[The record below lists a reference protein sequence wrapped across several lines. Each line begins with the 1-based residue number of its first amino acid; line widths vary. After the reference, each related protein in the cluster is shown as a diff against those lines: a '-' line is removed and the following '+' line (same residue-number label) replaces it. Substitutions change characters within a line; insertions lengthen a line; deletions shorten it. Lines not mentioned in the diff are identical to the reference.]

1 MKKQARTL
9 IIFCL
14 ALAALGI
21 SSAQD
26 TGQIC
31 VLSFEDRNGNRN
43 FDENEPPIT
52 QGIGVNLQG
61 ALDITVETRLLEV
74 SPRAVMG
81 LVCFEDVAAGEYR
94 VMLTSAQYEATTDTF
109 FDAVVV
115 PGSAPVRFDFGVRP
129 RPVVVEAAV
138 KTPGQLSDEQL
149 QALQG
154 IGIGLIGFLLISLI
168 MLLIGW
174 LIYWLVFRRRLKRI
188 RAQQAQKPPSPS
200 KSAPLPQSGL
210 APSSAPAQTPAA
222 QTQFIPGQ
230 GSPLLFADDDTSP
243 NPVT

>member
-1 MKKQARTL
+1 MKNQARML

-14 ALAALGI
+14 AVAAPGI
-21 SSAQD
+21 SAAQD

-31 VLSFEDRNGNRN
+31 VVSFEDRNGNHN

-61 ALDITVETRLLEV
+61 ALGITVETRLLEV
-74 SPRAVMG
+74 SPKAVMG
-81 LVCFEDVAAGEYR
+81 LVCFDDIAAGEYR

-109 FDAVVV
+109 FNAVVV

-129 RPVVVEAAV
+129 RPVVVEGAV

-154 IGIGLIGFLLISLI
+154 IGISLIACLLISLI

-174 LIYWLVFRRRLKRI
+174 LIYWFVFRRRLKRI
-188 RAQQAQKPPSPS
+188 RAQMLQRPPSLS
-200 KSAPLPQSGL
+200 TGAPLPQSGL
-210 APSSAPAQTPAA
+210 APSSAPAQTLAA
-222 QTQFIPGQ
+222 QTQFMPGQ